1 MKNLQLRLLK
11 IKIRKI
17 KTSPS
22 TTGGMGLIPG
32 EGSKILHAAQSC
44 KKIKRIN
51 KRKYMRQ
58 GETWNSVYISPPKTH
73 RRTGDE
79 SHGKYY

>member
-1 MKNLQLRLLK
+1 MKNLKLGLLK

-22 TTGGMGLIPG
+22 TTRGMGLIPG
-32 EGSKILHAAQSC
+32 KGSKILHAAQSC

-58 GETWNSVYISPPKTH
+58 GETGNSVYISPPKTH
-73 RRTGDE
+73 RRTGDKSRGE
-79 SHGKYY
+79 YC